1 LYCPHTPSPQV
12 INGVNVIA
20 FLGLFTRLDDVI
32 KVYFRKCLGGSW
44 VWGKVKE
51 VARGGGSRLTKAGL
65 IRNVVS
71 IINVTP
77 GCMFSFSS
85 VLLAIVTFKP
95 SIDITKEEFTSL
107 TEFASRVDIG
117 FDFTSFIA

>member
-1 LYCPHTPSPQV
+1 MDTWEL
-12 INGVNVIA
+12 
-20 FLGLFTRLDDVI
+20 FLAADFTTSVFCMVSFVL
-32 KVYFRKCLGGSW
+32 
-44 VWGKVKE
+44 
-51 VARGGGSRLTKAGL
+51 
-65 IRNVVS
+65 VS

-85 VLLAIVTFKP
+85 LLLAIVTFKP

-117 FDFTSFIA
+117 FDFTSFIATAHLEVKKAIVFVRNISRL